1 MTDFREPEPESSG
14 PAAVESGQLAVE
26 PGQPAVES
34 GQPAEAAPG
43 FERLDPRVVPYWL
56 LSGSFGV
63 LVLGAIGGAA
73 LLAFRASLGEAAR
86 PVLILAATLFG
97 LMLLWQLIAP
107 PLAYRRWRFR
117 IDEDLLVARY
127 GIVFH
132 EEKAIPVSRLQHV
145 DLTRG
150 PIERLFGLATLVV
163 HTAGTEAAS
172 FRLPG
177 LAAARAAGLRD
188 LILEARG
195 DDVV

>member
-1 MTDFREPEPESSG
+1 MTDLPESFDPVAAEPG
-14 PAAVESGQLAVE
+14 PADS
-26 PGQPAVES
+26 
-34 GQPAEAAPG
+34 AADRRDPERPD

-63 LVLGAIGGAA
+63 LVLGAIAVA
-73 LLAFRASLGEAAR
+73 VLLAFRAPLAEAFTA
-86 PVLILAATLFG
+86 VLAVLLSLFG
-97 LMLLWQLIAP
+97 LMLLWQLVAP
-107 PLAYRRWRFR
+107 PLAFRRWRFR

-127 GIVFH
+127 GIIFH

-150 PIERLFGLATLVV
+150 PIERMFGLATLVV

-177 LAAARAAGLRD
+177 LAAARAAELRD

>member
-1 MTDFREPEPESSG
+1 MTDFLEHDRPADERPGAGAAG
-14 PAAVESGQLAVE
+14 PT
-26 PGQPAVES
+26 
-34 GQPAEAAPG
+34 APDG
-43 FERLDPRVVPYWL
+43 APPRFERLDPRVVPYWL
-56 LSGSFGV
+56 LSGTFGITF
-63 LVLGAIGGAA
+63 LGAIGFAV
-73 LLAFRASLGEAAR
+73 LSAFRAQIGDAWGSSLTLAI
-86 PVLILAATLFG
+86 VLFAG
-97 LMLLWQLIAP
+97 MLLWQLIAP
-107 PLAYRRWRFR
+107 PLAYRRWRYS
-117 IDEDLLVARY
+117 IDDDLLVARY

-177 LAAARAAGLRD
+177 LRAAVATELRD
-188 LILEARG
+188 RILEARG